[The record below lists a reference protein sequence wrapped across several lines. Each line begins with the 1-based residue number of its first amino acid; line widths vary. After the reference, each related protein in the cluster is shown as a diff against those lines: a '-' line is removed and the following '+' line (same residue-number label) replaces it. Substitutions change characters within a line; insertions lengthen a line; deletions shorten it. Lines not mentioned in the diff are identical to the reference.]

1 MPSTFRP
8 GAHRRATLLL
18 FACVASGML
27 HGCWWDGGSSG
38 DVAAGPAPTPASFT
52 VGGGVT
58 GLSVAGLVLANGTDT
73 VAVAASATS
82 FTLPG
87 AVAQGGSY
95 AITVQTQPNGE
106 QCSVSNATGSINS
119 ANVTNVAV
127 ACAAVAHS
135 LGGTISGLPSSG
147 LVLSNGTDIASP
159 TAGALSFTFATPI
172 AEGGAYAVAVQTQ
185 PSGATC
191 SVGSGSGT
199 MGTADT
205 ASVQVTCSANAYHLS
220 GTISGLTA
228 AGLILANGTDTVSP
242 AANAGSFAFTNTVA
256 FGGTFSVTVQQQPAG
271 QTCSVAGAFP
281 ATMGP
286 GDVTSLS
293 VDCTAVTGLSVVVGQ
308 TSCPIPN
315 LVDGNGTS
323 ASVPQAEGL
332 AFDHNGNLFVIGN
345 QSKTL
350 QKITPLGN
358 VTTLAGNSSNGGT
371 IDGTG
376 SSASFSDPA
385 GIALDSTGNLYVT
398 DGYTVRR
405 VTQAGV
411 VTTLAGTAQSPGLV
425 DATGA
430 AARFNQVHGVA
441 TDTAGNAY
449 IADESNNVIRK
460 LTPAGVVTTFAG
472 GGSVGGTTAGFVDG
486 TGTAALFS
494 APVGIA
500 VDASGNVY
508 VADYLNWAIRKI
520 TPAGVVSTL
529 AGGGPTHPGL
539 ADGTGSAARF
549 GGTTSLALGPAGSL
563 YVLDQSFAAV
573 RLVTAAGVVTTLATQ
588 AGLQTGPISPTVF
601 TMPAGQTA
609 GIGADANG
617 SLYLS
622 AGCAIQKF
630 GP

>member
-332 AFDHNGNLFVIGN
+332 AFDHNGNLFVIGMKSYGRAPTFLLLTGYEQARSVVSAIAGDWEAARRVELVLPETGVCSVDN
-345 QSKTL
+345 SEEAASSACCGSAPAEPVPVTL
-350 QKITPLGN
+350 GA
-358 VTTLAGNSSNGGT
+358 LAGPRP
-371 IDGTG
+371 
-376 SSASFSDPA
+376 F
-385 GIALDSTGNLYVT
+385 
-398 DGYTVRR
+398 
-405 VTQAGV
+405 
-411 VTTLAGTAQSPGLV
+411 
-425 DATGA
+425 
-430 AARFNQVHGVA
+430 ARAV
-441 TDTAGNAY
+441 
-449 IADESNNVIRK
+449 EPP
-460 LTPAGVVTTFAG
+460 TP
-472 GGSVGGTTAGFVDG
+472 
-486 TGTAALFS
+486 
-494 APVGIA
+494 
-500 VDASGNVY
+500 
-508 VADYLNWAIRKI
+508 R
-520 TPAGVVSTL
+520 
-529 AGGGPTHPGL
+529 
-539 ADGTGSAARF
+539 
-549 GGTTSLALGPAGSL
+549 
-563 YVLDQSFAAV
+563 
-573 RLVTAAGVVTTLATQ
+573 
-588 AGLQTGPISPTVF
+588 
-601 TMPAGQTA
+601 
-609 GIGADANG
+609 
-617 SLYLS
+617 
-622 AGCAIQKF
+622 AGCCS
-630 GP
+630 